1 MCRPIVNLTTTKK
14 DDTKDLQPCID
25 RLAKLLE
32 DFSGGKINCKVQQD
46 FSITSFRGTPLT
58 TKELDLR
65 KLKTERPAEAVLKL
79 ETDQAAALAVKGK
92 EKATAQALK
101 SSKKLARMTEKNA
114 RHLEKEATTKIKV
127 FSIFYCSVQ
136 HKVYIYLCM
145 LVYKRK

>member
-1 MCRPIVNLTTTKK
+1 M
-14 DDTKDLQPCID
+14 Q
-25 RLAKLLE
+25 
-32 DFSGGKINCKVQQD
+32 
-46 FSITSFRGTPLT
+46 
-58 TKELDLR
+58 
-65 KLKTERPAEAVLKL
+65 KLKTEGPAEAVLKL

-114 RHLEKEATTKIKV
+114 RHLEKEATAKIKV